1 MKRFVVAIRIV
12 VSMLVLAFMALMSV
26 SIAEAML
33 SHPSEPPER
42 KHAEIITV
50 WHVVRYKPYSGSVG
64 TIITEAARSIEKS
77 EYGVFFSVE
86 AITMQE
92 YQKRTELGEKPD
104 VISFPSG
111 IRDADGL
118 YMLAKEDYTMLDE
131 SLIKAGSHGDA
142 LYALCY
148 AQSPCVLI
156 ENNELV
162 KKAGVTLPENELDA
176 ETIIKALDNADAGA
190 IKRALISGRPERW
203 AMIGAC
209 GECEDTAL
217 FKEGKAALCIDD
229 IRIASDISAL
239 NEKGKGF
246 NYTVHKLCN
255 AYGNAQFI
263 AISAQAGEWK
273 TERAKKLISILLS
286 EKYQQKL
293 CSIGLCPAII
303 GDKLG
308 FDGTKTPID
317 VIDALADTRLPN
329 AFLLARYSNAIDE
342 EAQRALEGDEQ
353 ARASLNKRYE
363 ELCG

>member
-64 TIITEAARSIEKS
+64 TIITEAARSIEKG

-148 AQSPCVLI
+148 AQSACVLI
-156 ENNELV
+156 ENNELA
-162 KKAGVTLPENELDA
+162 KKAGVTLPWPEA
-176 ETIIKALDNADAGA
+176 
-190 IKRALISGRPERW
+190 RCRPW
-203 AMIGAC
+203 
-209 GECEDTAL
+209 L
-217 FKEGKAALCIDD
+217 
-229 IRIASDISAL
+229 
-239 NEKGKGF
+239 
-246 NYTVHKLCN
+246 
-255 AYGNAQFI
+255 
-263 AISAQAGEWK
+263 W
-273 TERAKKLISILLS
+273 LL
-286 EKYQQKL
+286 
-293 CSIGLCPAII
+293 
-303 GDKLG
+303 
-308 FDGTKTPID
+308 
-317 VIDALADTRLPN
+317 
-329 AFLLARYSNAIDE
+329 
-342 EAQRALEGDEQ
+342 QRVF
-353 ARASLNKRYE
+353 R
-363 ELCG
+363 

>member
-1 MKRFVVAIRIV
+1 
-12 VSMLVLAFMALMSV
+12 
-26 SIAEAML
+26 
-33 SHPSEPPER
+33 
-42 KHAEIITV
+42 
-50 WHVVRYKPYSGSVG
+50 
-64 TIITEAARSIEKS
+64 
-77 EYGVFFSVE
+77 
-86 AITMQE
+86 
-92 YQKRTELGEKPD
+92 
-104 VISFPSG
+104 
-111 IRDADGL
+111 
-118 YMLAKEDYTMLDE
+118 
-131 SLIKAGSHGDA
+131 
-142 LYALCY
+142 
-148 AQSPCVLI
+148 
-156 ENNELV
+156 
-162 KKAGVTLPENELDA
+162 
-176 ETIIKALDNADAGA
+176 
-190 IKRALISGRPERW
+190 
-203 AMIGAC
+203 MIGAC
-209 GECEDTAL
+209 GECADTAL

-229 IRIASDISAL
+229 IRIARDISAL

-303 GDKLG
+303 GDKSG

-329 AFLLARYSNAIDE
+329 AFLLARYSDAIDE